1 MFNDA
6 IIQGTTFLTAD
17 MYIPNTFKKQYS
29 LVY

>member
-1 MFNDA
+1 M
-6 IIQGTTFLTAD
+6 FLTAD